1 MRRTL
6 TLLACLFA
14 AGIAPAEEIATVAY
28 VEGYP
33 TLVRDGKPIYE
44 EIDFGFRVESFD
56 SFRTDSRSSLELAF
70 DAQTGIE
77 ATVTVEPDTQFTVEV
92 EQLRS
97 RSTGSVDL
105 IAGSVSVVARSLAEG
120 ARFEIRSATASMG
133 VRGTTFSV
141 TGAPGG
147 ELLVATEE
155 GLVEVTSDEG
165 RTLFASPGEAVE
177 IDDESALFRTVRY
190 DRDDLQTFRSEW
202 RARRAAL
209 FAERAPEILRFH
221 GRRYLEARDRFMDA
235 YAELMTHRGVIDE
248 WMDESSRGVRPRI
261 GDLRDRREL
270 GASVVRVRAAM
281 RQLEPTIARLEQMA
295 PFVREL
301 APDVELRPGVTA
313 ADLYAMVRNDRRAM
327 EERVATVR
335 YVLKLAAQR
344 LADE

>member
-6 TLLACLFA
+6 TLLACLA
-14 AGIAPAEEIATVAY
+14 IAGFVSAEEIATVAY

-33 TLVRDGKPIYE
+33 SLVREGKPIYE

-70 DAQTGIE
+70 DAQTGID
-77 ATVTVEPDTQFTVEV
+77 ATVAIEPDTQFTVEIAD
-92 EQLRS
+92 LHS
-97 RSTGSVDL
+97 APTASVDL
-105 IAGSVSVVARSLAEG
+105 IAGSVGVVARSLVDG
-120 ARFEIRSATASMG
+120 ARFEIRTATASMG

-155 GLVEVTSDEG
+155 GLVEVTSEEG
-165 RTLFASPGEAVE
+165 SILFASPGEAVE

-190 DRDDLQTFRSEW
+190 DRDDLQAFRSEW

-209 FAERAPEILRFH
+209 FAERAGEILRFH

-235 YAELMTHRGVIDE
+235 YAELMSHRGVLDE
-248 WMDESSRGVRPRI
+248 WMRESRRGVRPRI
-261 GDLRDRREL
+261 GELRERREL
-270 GASVVRVRAAM
+270 AAAIVRVRGAM

-295 PFVREL
+295 PFVRAL

-327 EERVATVR
+327 DERVATVR
-335 YVLKLAAQR
+335 YVLKLAAER
-344 LADE
+344 SARE